1 MHRFAL
7 GLAAALA
14 LASAG
19 TAIAQQAPE
28 LEELEAERSSDT
40 QIDIEFEYEGS
51 ACEEVGT
58 AQLGAITN
66 GVLALTFPT
75 TRTAET
81 CTMQMD
87 EHEVEQTIEVNES
100 VTEVQVTL
108 LRPDGTVAAIG
119 SDEVED
125 D

>member
-7 GLAAALA
+7 SFAATLA

-19 TAIAQQAPE
+19 TAFAQQAPE
-28 LEELEAERSSDT
+28 LEELEAERSGDT
-40 QIDIEFEYEGS
+40 KINIEFEYEGS

-58 AQLGAITN
+58 AQLGPITN

-81 CTMQMD
+81 CTMQME
-87 EHEVEQTIEVNES
+87 EHEVEQTIEANAS

-108 LRPDGTVAAIG
+108 LRPDGSVAAIG
-119 SDEVED
+119 TDEVED
-125 D
+125 

>member
-7 GLAAALA
+7 GLAATLA

-19 TAIAQQAPE
+19 TTFAQQAPE
-28 LEELEAERSSDT
+28 LEELEAERSGDT
-40 QIDIEFEYEGS
+40 QIAIEFEYEGS

-66 GVLALTFPT
+66 GVLVLTFPT
-75 TRTAET
+75 ASTSET
-81 CTMQMD
+81 CSMQME
-87 EHEVEQTIEVNES
+87 EHEVEQTIEANAS

-108 LRPDGTVAAIG
+108 LRPDGSVAATG
-119 SDEVED
+119 TDEVED
-125 D
+125 